1 MIGADDGVRTRD
13 LNLGKVPRYQLR
25 YVRIMVTSNQGAK
38 SIARG
43 AKGAKVF
50 KKQVKLFDLY
60 KYWRMD
66 SAIEPCFWMGGRLAT
81 ELVEITNNPEEID
94 RNSEDFWAIS
104 TTFAGE
110 FIGARFRNVSISEWP
125 YPFKKLKNNSWVSS
139 HNREEYCQ
147 LVTNIREEIAA
158 GNVYQVNACR
168 VLSCESAEG
177 LSGLLA
183 GFLKHNPAK
192 FAGYLKLP
200 GIEIASASPETFLK
214 RRGEILSTSPIKG
227 TRPLGIKGD
236 FPEKDQSEN
245 IMIVDL
251 MRNDLGKVCVENSIT
266 TPRLLSIEDLPG
278 LTHLVSDVEG
288 ELREGV
294 TWSQIFAATLP
305 PGSVSGAPK
314 HSAIK
319 IIEKFEAIDRGPYCG
334 AFGWIQGDQAE
345 LAVAIRTFWSDGKS
359 IKFGTGAGITWSS
372 DPNLEWE
379 ETELKAHRLMA
390 IASGKL
396 V

>member
-1 MIGADDGVRTRD
+1 
-13 LNLGKVPRYQLR
+13 
-25 YVRIMVTSNQGAK
+25 
-38 SIARG
+38 
-43 AKGAKVF
+43 
-50 KKQVKLFDLY
+50 
-60 KYWRMD
+60 MD
-66 SAIEPCFWMGGRLAT
+66 SANEPCFWMGGRLAT
-81 ELVEITNNPEEID
+81 ELAEISNDPKDLD
-94 RNSEDFWAIS
+94 RYPDAFWAVT
-104 TTFAGE
+104 TTFSGK
-110 FIGARFRNVSISEWP
+110 FIGARFKKVEERDWP
-125 YPFKKLKNNSWVSS
+125 FSYRPLKAKVWISS
-139 HNREEYCQ
+139 HNQEQYCQ
-147 LVTNIREEIAA
+147 LVSDIREEIAS

-168 VLSCESAEG
+168 VLTNECDEPI
-177 LSGLLA
+177 SGLVS
-183 GFLKHNPAK
+183 GFLKSNPAK
-192 FAGYLKLP
+192 YAGYLKLP

-278 LTHLVSDVEG
+278 LTHLVSDVQG
-288 ELREGV
+288 HLRDDI

-314 HSAIK
+314 SSAIK